1 MITVIIP
8 AYNCRRTIIKTLS
21 SLVSQTDSN
30 FNTIV
35 VDDCSTEP
43 IDDIVDSY
51 RDTLNIQYIRNS
63 KNIGC
68 GMSRQ
73 VGIDAC
79 TSTHF
84 CFLDSDDM
92 FMPYTIQVFNE
103 ILIDFPDVEMLC
115 GYFYRQDYIRGKLA
129 ISIEKDGF
137 TWCHGKLY
145 NKAKVEQF
153 GIRNR
158 SDVKYADDSFFN
170 SMCFE
175 LLKAQKVELPLY
187 FYVDNPNSVT
197 RCKNDE
203 REKISTV
210 DFLHAM
216 LESTKH
222 VLKYKSK
229 VEHLENTLKLWSGF
243 GNLPKEA
250 QDIYKELKDLSM
262 RGNAIEDISC

>member
-8 AYNCRRTIIKTLS
+8 AYNCRRTIEKALS
-21 SLVSQTDSN
+21 SLVAQTDSN
-30 FNTIV
+30 FTTII
-35 VDDCSTEP
+35 VDDCSTER
-43 IDDIVDSY
+43 IDDIVDAF
-51 RDTLNIQYIRNS
+51 RGVLNLKYIRNQH
-63 KNIGC
+63 NVGC

-79 TSTHF
+79 SSTHF

-92 FMPYTIQVFNE
+92 FMPYTVQVFNE
-103 ILIDFPDVEMLC
+103 ILTESPDIEMLC
-115 GYFYRQDYIRGKLA
+115 GDFYRQNYIKGRLS
-129 ISIEKDGF
+129 ISLEQNGF

-145 NKAKVEQF
+145 NKKKVEQF

-158 SDVKYADDSFFN
+158 PDVKYADDSFFN

-175 LLKAQKVELPLY
+175 LLKVQKVELPLY
-187 FYVDNPNSVT
+187 FYVDNPDSVT

-222 VLKYKSK
+222 ILKYKSK
-229 VEHLENTLKLWSGF
+229 VEHLDNTLSLVDEF

-250 QDIYKELKDLSM
+250 QDIYKELKDLSA
-262 RGNAIEDISC
+262 RN